1 MPRGLILDLIVVVA
15 LLVVIVRGAFRR
27 TLREFIAFIGL
38 IGALILVPLGAA
50 AVNALL
56 GAVTSWDENIRR
68 LVALDGFILAIALAA
83 SIFGW
88 RFTRNLPL
96 PGSRVMDRVGGVV
109 LATMRGLILCCLFF
123 YSLLVV
129 SATDRDLPGFAAGV
143 NAAASRVVL
152 ADENSPLVIA
162 LDAAIARSDGLRGL
176 TLSARQQT
184 RLRVTVPSDR
194 ITFTAVEEGL
204 SNEPSAETQLLRRL
218 NAERQ
223 EAGLS
228 PLRWCDRCAAV
239 AREHSLDMY
248 RKGYF
253 GHVDLSGDDPFERLQ
268 GAGVPYQAAGEN
280 LAIAPSVGEA
290 HEALMTSEQHREN
303 ILRERFDEVGIG
315 IVQGPYGLMCTQM
328 FLESPRV

>member
-1 MPRGLILDLIVVVA
+1 MPRGLILDLIVVVV
-15 LLVVIVRGAFRR
+15 LLVVIARGAFRR

-38 IGALILVPLGAA
+38 IGALILAPLGAA
-50 AVNALL
+50 ALAWLL
-56 GAVTSWDENIRR
+56 DLTTSWDENVRR
-68 LVALDGFILAIALAA
+68 LVALDGFILMVALAA

-96 PGSRVMDRVGGVV
+96 PGSRFMDRVGGVV

-129 SATDRDLPGFAAGV
+129 SATDRDLPGFAEGV
-143 NAAASRVVL
+143 NDAASSVVL
-152 ADENSPLVIA
+152 ADESSPLVIA

-176 TLSARQQT
+176 TLAARQQT

-194 ITFTAVEEGL
+194 LTFEGVEEGL
-204 SNEPSAETQLLRRL
+204 SNQPSAEMELLRRL
-218 NAERQ
+218 NSER
-223 EAGLS
+223 EAAGL
-228 PLRWCDRCAAV
+228 PGLKWCGRCATV

-253 GHVDLSGDDPFERLQ
+253 GHVDLSGEDPFERLQ
-268 GAGVPYQAAGEN
+268 RAAIPYRAAGEN

-290 HEALMTSEQHREN
+290 HEALMTSSQHRVN

-315 IVQGPYGLMCTQM
+315 VVEGPYGLMCTQM
-328 FLESPRV
+328 FLESPRS